1 MTIPWFMS
9 FSLIIP
15 IYDVK
20 FCRLWYFEDYHHLG
34 YITQG
39 LAVLAH
45 NLLHTNNSY
54 ALVVPKAWLCF
65 SFCPK
70 YIWKCPCSFL
80 LSILEFDYQFKPIFM
95 TPYFNWFHYIRAIGG
110 NFIIQYFSLPI
121 VTIRYILSLRSARYL
136 IIDSAF
142 LLL

>member
-34 YITQG
+34 YYIRQG
-39 LAVLAH
+39 LTVLAH

-70 YIWKCPCSFL
+70 WGPIYTDHLLEMQYTGNNCIHSIKCG
-80 LSILEFDYQFKPIFM
+80 
-95 TPYFNWFHYIRAIGG
+95 T
-110 NFIIQYFSLPI
+110 
-121 VTIRYILSLRSARYL
+121 V
-136 IIDSAF
+136 IIDKRNIRLNGNILVLIFHAGRLYWKSWDENCQ
-142 LLL
+142 